1 MGAHDANFH
10 GDQLRLTVLLRI
22 VGDGLSSRP
31 VRRNRRAVV
40 ADQGSQTSRE
50 CSNISLSKHSRTP
63 ESPAV
68 DSHKSLP
75 DTGGEVTEDVRRLT
89 SVSSKWPSSKPETL
103 KIHLQ
108 AVTVKTPTRS
118 QGSSQAQKGGLF
130 VNELS
135 LLRTT
140 SSHGL
145 PHSSVR
151 PVDVEMHGAVTG
163 G

>member
-1 MGAHDANFH
+1 MGAHDASFH
-10 GDQLRLTVLLRI
+10 GNRLRLTVLLRI
-22 VGDGLSSRP
+22 VGDGLSPRP
-31 VRRNRRAVV
+31 VRRNRRAVI

-50 CSNISLSKHSRTP
+50 CSDMSLSKHSRP
-63 ESPAV
+63 PPSPAV
-68 DSHKSLP
+68 DSHTSLP
-75 DTGGEVTEDVRRLT
+75 DTGGEVTEEIRCLA
-89 SVSSKWPSSKPETL
+89 SVSSKWPSPKPETL

-108 AVTVKTPTRS
+108 AGAVKTPTRS

-130 VNELS
+130 GNVLS

-145 PHSSVR
+145 PHPSVR
-151 PVDVEMHGAVTG
+151 PVDVEMHGSATG

>member
-22 VGDGLSSRP
+22 VGDGLSLRP
-31 VRRNRRAVV
+31 VRRNRRVV
-40 ADQGSQTSRE
+40 IADQGSQASRE
-50 CSNISLSKHSRTP
+50 CSDISLSKHSRP
-63 ESPAV
+63 PASPAI
-68 DSHKSLP
+68 DSHTSLVG
-75 DTGGEVTEDVRRLT
+75 TGGEVTEEVRCPA
-89 SVSSKWPSSKPETL
+89 SVSSKWPSPKPETL

-108 AVTVKTPTRS
+108 AGAVKMPTRS
-118 QGSSQAQKGGLF
+118 QGSSQAQKGGLL

-145 PHSSVR
+145 PHPSVR